1 LFISTC
7 NFKIEEYHLLKKEGV
22 FYPREVYFIL
32 VRVVLKYFGI
42 IFSNSTSMQI
52 LAEGNIGSFN
62 SDLSMYLP
70 IESPIIFKT
79 LSPSSGEKGGEDE
92 PIHEKLKEYQLLG
105 QSEESID

>member
-1 LFISTC
+1 
-7 NFKIEEYHLLKKEGV
+7 
-22 FYPREVYFIL
+22 
-32 VRVVLKYFGI
+32 
-42 IFSNSTSMQI
+42 
-52 LAEGNIGSFN
+52 
-62 SDLSMYLP
+62 MYLP